1 MNAVIRHVDRFD
13 RVTFIWLHGS
23 LRISRYKAVRWVS
36 HTGDGVF
43 YVLAALAA
51 LALDSARGTHFFTAV
66 AVGFAM
72 ERALY
77 WVLKNSIRRDRPAVG
92 LQTFRA
98 AITPSDQFSF
108 PSGHTAAGFL
118 FATLVLHCYP
128 PLAPLCYVWAS
139 LVGSSRVLLGV
150 HYPTDILAGATLGT
164 GSALCVLALLP
175 ALPGVTG

>member
-13 RVTFIWLHGS
+13 RFTFIWLHGS
-23 LRISRYKAVRWVS
+23 DGISRHRAIRWIS
-36 HTGDGVF
+36 HTGDGLL
-43 YVLAALAA
+43 YVLAALTVLLVDA
-51 LALDSARGTHFFTAV
+51 ARGQHFFTLV
-66 AVGFAM
+66 AAGFAL

-92 LQTFRA
+92 LQSFRA

-139 LVGSSRVLLGV
+139 LVGMSRVLLGV

-164 GSALCVLALLP
+164 GSALGVLAMLP
-175 ALPGVTG
+175 TLPGLTG